1 MAQLAEQLTRNEQ
14 VAGSNP
20 ATSSKKA
27 TPDRVLL
34 FLLSLSGVE
43 VYPPSRGKSGHK
55 LPKATPDRVLLFLLS
70 LSGVEVYPLSREKS
84 GHKLPKAT
92 PERVLLSCLKRQIDA
107 LCTKRLLVIIIAGIC
122 TIIMAKYRSKKV
134 HLLPSAA
141 FCRMRSLGVER
152 KCWFSTNCPC
162 ICCLFVVFLIASK
175 RFVVCIWGIACR

>member
-1 MAQLAEQLTRNEQ
+1 MCYTTICVDACVAQLAEQLTRNEQ

-34 FLLSLSGVE
+34 FLLRLSGVE

-55 LPKATPDRVLLFLLS
+55 LPKATP
-70 LSGVEVYPLSREKS
+70 
-84 GHKLPKAT
+84 
-92 PERVLLSCLKRQIDA
+92 ERVLLSCLKQQIDT
-107 LCTKRLLVIIIAGIC
+107 LCTKRLLVIIITSIC

>member
-1 MAQLAEQLTRNEQ
+1 MVNTIRGNNLGDASFLSIQ
-14 VAGSNP
+14 G
-20 ATSSKKA
+20 KKA
-27 TPDRVLL
+27 TPDRVL
-34 FLLSLSGVE
+34 FFYWACPESKFT
-43 VYPPSRGKSGHK
+43 PPSRG
-55 LPKATPDRVLLFLLS
+55 
-70 LSGVEVYPLSREKS
+70 KS

-107 LCTKRLLVIIIAGIC
+107 LCAKRLLVIIITSIC
-122 TIIMAKYRSKKV
+122 TIIMAKYRSKKI

-162 ICCLFVVFLIASK
+162 ICCLFMVFLIALK